1 MKKET
6 KLLKSDKNVFYDPSE
21 DFTPFN
27 FDDIE
32 GHIPID
38 LETEDDLEKLERVQG
53 EILEQQ
59 LWDENF
65 YEDVSTE
72 GDTK

>member
-1 MKKET
+1 MENT
-6 KLLKSDKNVFYDPSE
+6 
-21 DFTPFN
+21 
-27 FDDIE
+27 I
-32 GHIPID
+32 
-38 LETEDDLEKLERVQG
+38 ETEDDLEKEERVQSQ
-53 EILEQQ
+53 ILEQQ